1 MQQYHTADN
10 MTDAIAAL
18 NCVVNAD
25 LEAGT
30 ALLSDFHARWQL
42 DPLVVDK
49 WLILQAGC
57 TLPGTLDRVRAL
69 TTHSSFTYKN
79 PNKVRSLIATFCAT
93 NHGQFHA
100 INGSAYTFLGDQIY
114 LP

>member
-1 MQQYHTADN
+1 

-30 ALLSDFHARWQL
+30 ALLADFHARWQL

-57 TLPGTLDRVRAL
+57 TLPGTLDRVRA
-69 TTHSSFTYKN
+69 
-79 PNKVRSLIATFCAT
+79 
-93 NHGQFHA
+93 
-100 INGSAYTFLGDQIY
+100 
-114 LP
+114 